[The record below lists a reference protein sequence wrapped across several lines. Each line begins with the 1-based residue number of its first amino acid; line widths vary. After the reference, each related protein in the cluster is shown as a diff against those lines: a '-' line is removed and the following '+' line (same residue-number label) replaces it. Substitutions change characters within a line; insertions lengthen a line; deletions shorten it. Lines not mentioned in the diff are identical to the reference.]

1 MGKLLDGS
9 VWDGK
14 LFSGGWVAAAQTI
27 DDDEPATGEPLS
39 RVGLATPDEVKR
51 AAAAAR
57 AAQPAWAAMDFE
69 ARAAVFRKAAMLME
83 QHAEE
88 VTPWIV
94 RETGSIPPKVGVELH
109 GATLSLWDS
118 AAMLTQP
125 QGVILPT
132 HDGILSLGRRVPHG
146 VVGIISPFNFPLI
159 LSMRAVAPALATGN
173 AVVLKPDP
181 QTTIT
186 GGFLIAR
193 IFEEAGLP
201 EGCLH
206 VLPGDAAAGEALVT
220 DPNVD
225 MVSFTGSTA
234 VGRRVGELA
243 GKHLKKV
250 TLELGGKNSLIVLDD
265 ADLDLAASNVAWGC
279 YLHQG
284 QICMAT
290 GRVLVHRD
298 IADAL
303 VERMVEKANHLPVG
317 NPATEQVALGPI
329 ISKRQIDRI
338 HSIVQESVS
347 QGASLKAGG
356 TYKER
361 FYQPTVLVEVKPG
374 MRAFEE
380 EIFGPVACVTTF
392 GSDEEAVALAN
403 GTDYG
408 LSAGVISGSV
418 DRAQK
423 VGEQL
428 HVGILHI
435 NDQTVADDMIN
446 PFGGVGA
453 SGNGGR
459 HGGPANWEEFT
470 HWQWVTVKNQP
481 TAYPF

>member
-1 MGKLLDGS
+1 MGALLDSS

-14 LFSGGWVAAAQTI
+14 LFSNGWVPAAQTI
-27 DDDEPATGEPLS
+27 EDDEPATGEILT
-39 RVGLATPDEVKR
+39 RVGLATPEEVR
-51 AAAAAR
+51 EAAQVAK
-57 AAQPAWAAMDFE
+57 AAQPAWAATDFE
-69 ARAAVFRKAAMLME
+69 ARAAVFRKAASLME

-88 VTPWIV
+88 ITPLLV

-109 GATLSLWDS
+109 GATLSLWDA

-125 QGVILPT
+125 QGVILPSAN
-132 HDGILSLGRRVPHG
+132 GITSLAKRVPHG

-173 AVVLKPDP
+173 TVVLKPDP
-181 QTTIT
+181 QTAIA

-206 VLPGDAAAGEALVT
+206 VLPGDAVAGEALVT
-220 DPNVD
+220 DPDVA

-250 TLELGGKNSLIVLDD
+250 TLELGGKNPLIVLDD

-284 QICMAT
+284 QICMTT
-290 GRVLVHRD
+290 GRVIVHRD
-298 IADAL
+298 IARDL
-303 VERMVEKANHLPVG
+303 VDRLVEKANHLPVG

-329 ISKRQIDRI
+329 ISHRQVARI
-338 HSIVQESVS
+338 HSIVQDSVS
-347 QGASLKAGG
+347 SGAALKAGG
-356 TYKER
+356 TFKER
-361 FYQPTVLVEVKPG
+361 FYQPTVLAEVKPG

-380 EIFGPVACVTTF
+380 EIFGPVASVTTF

-403 GTDYG
+403 GTEYG
-408 LSAGVISGSV
+408 LSAGVISRSV
-418 DRAQK
+418 ERAQK
-423 VGEQL
+423 LGEQL

-470 HWQWVTVKNQP
+470 HWQWVTIKNRP
-481 TAYPF
+481 TPYPF